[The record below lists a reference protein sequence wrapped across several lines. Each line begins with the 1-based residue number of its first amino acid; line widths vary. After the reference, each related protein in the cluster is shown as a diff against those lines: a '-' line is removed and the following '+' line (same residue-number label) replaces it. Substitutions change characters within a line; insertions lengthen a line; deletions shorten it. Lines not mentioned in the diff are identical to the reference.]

1 MNDGTTERIV
11 RPRLRTTI
19 ERFRRTAGNH
29 LPGDLLE
36 EQVQRL
42 GILVGVCAGLWIF
55 GLLMDTIVVPHITGR
70 SMPAWTP
77 ILDVGGIVVSAAAFG
92 YVRYIG
98 GSCHAKIDAA
108 LGYMI
113 WNAAAI
119 AVLSTS
125 RLPAIQPYQ
134 LSWTTVVILTSA
146 MMIPATPAKMLFA
159 SAAAAS
165 MDPIA
170 VAIAHLLGG
179 PVSSLGNMVLAFLPN
194 YACAAIAVVPSYA
207 LTHIGRRLDQTER
220 LGSYELIELLG
231 HGAMGEVWRAKHRL
245 LARPAAIKLIRP
257 EVLGAGA
264 NGEHRTVLQ
273 RFEREAQATAS
284 LSSPYTIRVF
294 DFGAAQDG
302 RFYYVMEFLHGRD
315 LETLVQEFGPLPA
328 DRALYLLRQ
337 VCHSL
342 AEAHARGMVHRDIK
356 PANICLCRAGLDF
369 DVVKVLDFGLVK
381 LGAVNATLAGDQMI
395 SGTPAFMAPEVIAGG
410 GVVDGRADIYA
421 IGVVAYYLLTGQ
433 LVFEADSPIQ
443 MLRHH
448 LHTPPVAPSQRT
460 ELPIARAVDDLVLA
474 CLEKDP
480 RRRPQDAREL
490 LRLVRSCMTDAW
502 DVDAAKRWWEMHLP
516 ELSGAFER
524 DAMTGGA
531 ATGRLAG

>member
-1 MNDGTTERIV
+1 MNDSATERIV

-98 GSCHAKIDAA
+98 GSCQAKIDAA
-108 LGYMI
+108 LGFMI

-179 PVSSLGNMVLAFLPN
+179 PVSPLGNMVLAFLPN

-207 LTHIGRRLDQTER
+207 LTHKIGRA
-220 LGSYELIELLG
+220 
-231 HGAMGEVWRAKHRL
+231 H
-245 LARPAAIKLIRP
+245 
-257 EVLGAGA
+257 
-264 NGEHRTVLQ
+264 
-273 RFEREAQATAS
+273 
-284 LSSPYTIRVF
+284 
-294 DFGAAQDG
+294 
-302 RFYYVMEFLHGRD
+302 
-315 LETLVQEFGPLPA
+315 
-328 DRALYLLRQ
+328 
-337 VCHSL
+337 VC
-342 AEAHARGMVHRDIK
+342 
-356 PANICLCRAGLDF
+356 
-369 DVVKVLDFGLVK
+369 
-381 LGAVNATLAGDQMI
+381 
-395 SGTPAFMAPEVIAGG
+395 TPV
-410 GVVDGRADIYA
+410 
-421 IGVVAYYLLTGQ
+421 T
-433 LVFEADSPIQ
+433 
-443 MLRHH
+443 
-448 LHTPPVAPSQRT
+448 
-460 ELPIARAVDDLVLA
+460 
-474 CLEKDP
+474 
-480 RRRPQDAREL
+480 
-490 LRLVRSCMTDAW
+490 
-502 DVDAAKRWWEMHLP
+502 
-516 ELSGAFER
+516 
-524 DAMTGGA
+524 
-531 ATGRLAG
+531 

>member
-1 MNDGTTERIV
+1 MNDTERIV

-19 ERFRRTAGNH
+19 ERFRRTAGNR

-36 EQVQRL
+36 DQMQRL
-42 GILVGVCAGLWIF
+42 GILVGVCTSLWIF
-55 GLLMDTIVVPHITGR
+55 GLLLDTIVVPHIAGR
-70 SMPAWTP
+70 SMPTWAP
-77 ILDVGGIVVSAAAFG
+77 MLEAAGIVVSIVAFG
-92 YVRYIG
+92 YVRYVG
-98 GSCHAKIDAA
+98 GNCQGKIDAA
-108 LGYMI
+108 LVYMI
-113 WNAAAI
+113 WNSAAI

-125 RLPAIQPYQ
+125 RLPVIQPYQ

-146 MMIPATPAKMLFA
+146 MLIPATPAKMFLA

-165 MDPIA
+165 MDPIV
-170 VAIAHLLGG
+170 VAMAHLLGG

-194 YACAAIAVVPSYA
+194 YACAAVAVVPSYA
-207 LTHIGRRLDQTER
+207 LTHIGRRLEQTER

-257 EVLGAGA
+257 EVLGAGSNA
-264 NGEHRTVLQ
+264 EHRTVLQ

-284 LSSPYTIRVF
+284 LSSPHTIRIF

-302 RFYYVMEFLHGRD
+302 RFYYVMELLHGRD
-315 LETLVQEFGPLPA
+315 LETLVREFGPLPA
-328 DRALYLLRQ
+328 DRALYLLHQ
-337 VCHSL
+337 VSHSL

-381 LGAVNATLAGDQMI
+381 LGAVNATLAADHLI
-395 SGTPAFMAPEVIAGG
+395 GTPAFMAPEVIVGG
-410 GVVDGRADIYA
+410 SVVDGRADVYA
-421 IGVVAYYLLTGQ
+421 FGGVAYYLLTGQ

-448 LHTPPVAPSQRT
+448 LHTPPVPPSQRT
-460 ELPIARAVDDLVLA
+460 ELTVAKAVDELILA

-480 RRRPQDAREL
+480 RRRPQDAGEL
-490 LRLVRSCMTDAW
+490 LRMVRSCMTDAW
-502 DVDAAKRWWEMHLP
+502 DVDTAKRWWEMHLP
-516 ELSGAFER
+516 ELSGALER

-531 ATGRLAG
+531 ATGRLAS